1 MKINN
6 SNEKNNVIRD
16 LRNNMIYL
24 DQETSEELNVA
35 EMLIQMTQL

>member
-24 DQETSEELNVA
+24 CQETSEELNVA

>member
-24 DQETSEELNVA
+24 GQETSEELNVA